1 VMLAVLVA
9 KTVADA
15 LEPKGIYDLVIELSQ
30 LPFLDVK
37 TEYLWGGYQINDVTN
52 RDIDVICVDR
62 ENTVETL
69 RDQLQNLLISGH
81 DDAGFPILTSAVDEE
96 GTRLVGYIGASELEH
111 ALSIVADV
119 ADGQV
124 FFHTTFGHNDMTSS
138 SSSSFVDTRPIADP
152 FDFSVYMD
160 QAPLTIQSNSPLE
173 LVHQFFVKLGARIIV
188 VTDTNGEYEGI
199 IDKKTWLAFL
209 SELEERS

>member
-1 VMLAVLVA
+1 MLSVLVA

-37 TEYLWGGYQINDVTN
+37 TEYVWGSYQIK
-52 RDIDVICVDR
+52 DVIDRDVDVIRVDR
-62 ENTVETL
+62 QNTVETL

-81 DDAGFPILTSAVDEE
+81 DDAGFPILSDIKEDG

-111 ALSIVADV
+111 ALSIVADDANQEV
-119 ADGQV
+119 L
-124 FFHTTFGHNDMTSS
+124 FHTTTYRNFTSS
-138 SSSSFVDTRPIADP
+138 SVTSLLETHTDP
-152 FDFSVYMD
+152 FDFTIYMD

-173 LVHQFFVKLGARIIV
+173 LVHQFFTKLGARYV
-188 VTDTNGEYEGI
+188 VISDTDGDYEGI